1 MSAQRTLSPGDEVSF
16 LNEVGGGVVLDVA
29 EGGKRVKVRT
39 HDGFELMY
47 AAKELVLN
55 AMDPSRSVGDH
66 QAQLRAANDRLAE
79 RVERDKGRGAS
90 VQNGGRAHD
99 PVEDPSVMEVDL
111 HLHKLVE
118 DEGRLS
124 DGEKLRFQ
132 LEFFERRL
140 NTAIRERKKR
150 VIVIHGVGEGILREE
165 VRKAL
170 QYYEGVRFDDA
181 DPRRY
186 GHGATAIEILH
197 Y

>member
-1 MSAQRTLSPGDEVSF
+1 MSAQKRPIVGDKVSF
-16 LNEVGGGVVLDVA
+16 LNEVGGGVVLQVLD
-29 EGGKRVKVRT
+29 GGRVNVRT
-39 HDGFELMY
+39 EDGFELVY
-47 AAKELVLN
+47 PIKEIVVQG
-55 AMDPSRSVGDH
+55 SEQHYQVSDH
-66 QAQLRAANDRLAE
+66 HAQLQAADDRMAD
-79 RVERDKGRGAS
+79 RIERDKGRGAS
-90 VQNGGRAHD
+90 VNNGGKAPK
-99 PVEDPSVMEVDL
+99 PVEDHTVMEVDL

-118 DEGRLS
+118 DESVLS

-150 VIVIHGVGEGILREE
+150 VIVIHGVGEGVLREE

-170 QYYEGVRFDDA
+170 QFYEGVRFDDA

>member
-1 MSAQRTLSPGDEVSF
+1 MSAKQKPVPGDKVSF
-16 LNEVGGGVVLDVA
+16 LNDVGGGMVLELLGRDQA
-29 EGGKRVKVRT
+29 KVRT
-39 HDGFELMY
+39 NDGFELVY
-47 AAKELVLN
+47 PIKELVLN
-55 AMDPSRSVGDH
+55 ARDLNQSVSDH
-66 QAQLRAANDRLAE
+66 QAQLRASDDRMAE
-79 RVERDKGRGAS
+79 RIERDKGRGAS
-90 VQNGGRAHD
+90 ISNGGRAPI
-99 PVEDPSVMEVDL
+99 PVEDPGVMEIDL

-118 DEGRLS
+118 DENALS
-124 DGEKLRFQ
+124 AGEKLRFQ

-170 QYYEGVRFDDA
+170 QFYEGVRFDDA

-186 GHGATAIEILH
+186 GYGATAIEILH